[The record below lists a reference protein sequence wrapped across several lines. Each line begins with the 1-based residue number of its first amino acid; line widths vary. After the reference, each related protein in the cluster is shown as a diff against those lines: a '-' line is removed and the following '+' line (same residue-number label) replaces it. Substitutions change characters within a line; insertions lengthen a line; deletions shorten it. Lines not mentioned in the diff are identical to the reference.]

1 MILTQVSR
9 QQLLYKK
16 HLDDIEMFFCS
27 SFFILEWLIN
37 WWQDENIAF
46 IKKASY
52 HRSDISKFIFMTVSP
67 SQKLDESIRSA
78 ASPVVPAHSS
88 YSRTLFFSG
97 LLFVVV
103 LAGSVGLYFMNSF
116 SQKDIVALTT
126 DNQNIDADIAAIQ
139 QDHIVQGAM
148 IYEKNAK
155 KIDTLIADNNPVRIM
170 DLVSALEAQY
180 SVTTKWFN
188 YNDGR
193 VSTTITATNLGAT
206 EGDALTRVIAFIA
219 AFRTQTSP
227 LAPNS
232 GTGAVLNPAGV
243 LKLQPIS
250 SVAGN
255 NETRSFSVEFLT
267 R

>member
-1 MILTQVSR
+1 
-9 QQLLYKK
+9 
-16 HLDDIEMFFCS
+16 
-27 SFFILEWLIN
+27 
-37 WWQDENIAF
+37 
-46 IKKASY
+46 
-52 HRSDISKFIFMTVSP
+52 MTVSP

-78 ASPVVPAHSS
+78 ASPVVPAYSS

-180 SVTTKWFN
+180 SVTTK
-188 YNDGR
+188 
-193 VSTTITATNLGAT
+193 
-206 EGDALTRVIAFIA
+206 
-219 AFRTQTSP
+219 
-227 LAPNS
+227 
-232 GTGAVLNPAGV
+232 
-243 LKLQPIS
+243 
-250 SVAGN
+250 
-255 NETRSFSVEFLT
+255 
-267 R
+267 

>member
-1 MILTQVSR
+1 
-9 QQLLYKK
+9 
-16 HLDDIEMFFCS
+16 
-27 SFFILEWLIN
+27 
-37 WWQDENIAF
+37 
-46 IKKASY
+46 
-52 HRSDISKFIFMTVSP
+52 MTVSP

-103 LAGSVGLYFMNSF
+103 LAGSAGLYFMNSF

-126 DNQNIDADIAAIQ
+126 DNQNLDADIAAIQ

-180 SVTTKWFN
+180 NVTTK
-188 YNDGR
+188 
-193 VSTTITATNLGAT
+193 
-206 EGDALTRVIAFIA
+206 
-219 AFRTQTSP
+219 
-227 LAPNS
+227 
-232 GTGAVLNPAGV
+232 
-243 LKLQPIS
+243 
-250 SVAGN
+250 
-255 NETRSFSVEFLT
+255 
-267 R
+267 

>member
-1 MILTQVSR
+1 
-9 QQLLYKK
+9 
-16 HLDDIEMFFCS
+16 
-27 SFFILEWLIN
+27 
-37 WWQDENIAF
+37 
-46 IKKASY
+46 
-52 HRSDISKFIFMTVSP
+52 MTVSP

-97 LLFVVV
+97 LLFIIV

-116 SQKDIVALTT
+116 LQKDIATIT
-126 DNQNIDADIAAIQ
+126 ADTATIDSDIGSLQ
-139 QDHIVQGAM
+139 QDRTIQGAM
-148 IYEKNAK
+148 IYEKNYK
-155 KIDTLIADNNPVRIM
+155 TIDALIADNNPVRIM

-180 SVTTKWFN
+180 SVTTKWFT

-193 VSTTITATNLGAT
+193 VSTVITATNLGAP

-219 AFRTQTSP
+219 AFRTQVSP
-227 LAPNS
+227 LSDVSGASAIPNP
-232 GTGAVLNPAGV
+232 TGV